1 MKTLVISKPI
11 YDYIL
16 PLVEFPEDGDKFF
29 INNSIRTI
37 SNIGSLIAITL
48 ASYGI
53 DVSYTGVIGE
63 DEIGRKIKEKFDE
76 YKIDTK
82 YIETSYTEKTCTNYK
97 IYNSKSNKFTTIVEN
112 SIKNNLTK
120 YKYEFIP
127 DVVVMDDGD
136 YNANLAAI
144 NNYPNAKLIYIGEK
158 FTKDTLVYCNK
169 CNYVISSLSFA
180 SEATGIVNNLNKPKT
195 IVSLFQ
201 KFIDLYSANLIIKLD
216 NFDILYCVNDEVR
229 LIKNVNKNIT
239 NKDNVYYSVLTYFL
253 INTNDVENSIKYT
266 NKVMLSSLSELDMIK
281 NIPNYNEIKNII
293 DNIQVNTQTVSEVSN
308 SSIETLNNTET
319 SNTNNANTNDTSV
332 NDTNETIIN
341 TPNEIPNNI
350 NEQTNVANNNINN
363 TQIEQPKL
371 NNNIQNVN
379 TTNEGVNNVET
390 L

>member
-1 MKTLVISKPI
+1 MKTLVISRPM

-16 PLVEFPEDGDKFF
+16 PLVEFPQDGDKFF
-29 INNSIRTI
+29 IEKSIKTL
-37 SNIGSLIAITL
+37 SNVGSLVAITL
-48 ASYGI
+48 ASYGM

-63 DEIGRKIKEKFDE
+63 DEVGRKIKEIFDE

-82 YIETSYTEKTCTNYK
+82 YIETSYTERTCSNYK
-97 IYNSKSNKFTTIVEN
+97 IYNNKSNKFTTITEK
-112 SIKNNLTK
+112 SIKNGLTK

-144 NNYPNAKLIYIGEK
+144 NNFPNANLIYIGEK
-158 FTKDTLVYCNK
+158 FSKDAIVYCNK
-169 CNYVISSLSFA
+169 CNYVIVSLSFA

-195 IVSLFQ
+195 IVGLFQ

-253 INTNDVENSIKYT
+253 INTNSVENSIKYA

-281 NIPNYNEIKNII
+281 NIPNYTEIKTIMDKVPI
-293 DNIQVNTQTVSEVSN
+293 NIQDVARVSN
-308 SSIETLNNTET
+308 ESVETLNNVET
-319 SNTNNANTNDTSV
+319 PANK
-332 NDTNETIIN
+332 
-341 TPNEIPNNI
+341 
-350 NEQTNVANNNINN
+350 TNVNNESVINN
-363 TQIEQPKL
+363 TIETPINNNVQSVSANSEVNINTELEQPKL
-371 NNNIQNVN
+371 NENNQNINPNNIS
-379 TTNEGVNNVET
+379 NEGVNDVET